1 MSDLKQLHRIIEGA
15 LFASNEPLSI
25 ERIAALFADEAEKPD
40 KKTIRQALQDLI
52 ENYAEH
58 GVELKELA
66 SGYQFQVKA
75 DLAKWIKRL
84 WEERPPRYS
93 RALLETLV
101 LVAYRQPITRGEIE
115 EVRGVAVST
124 NIMKTL
130 LDREW
135 VKVVGHR
142 DVPGKPGLY
151 ATTKAFLD
159 YFGLKSLE
167 DLPPLAEVRDLDKA
181 GEKLQEQLDA
191 AVENVL
197 ASENLV
203 ATNEVKDEDVVE
215 DVINNAASDEIIAD
229 KTQDDV
235 DDIVTDDLLNMYN
248 EAEENFG
255 QTE

>member
-15 LFASNEPLSI
+15 LFASNEPLSV
-25 ERIAALFADEAEKPD
+25 ERIAALFVGEADIPD
-40 KKTIRQALQDLI
+40 KKDIRQALQNLI

-115 EVRGVAVST
+115 EVRGVTVST
-124 NIMKTL
+124 SIMKTL
-130 LDREW
+130 LERGW

-159 YFGLKSLE
+159 YFGLKSLS
-167 DLPPLAEVRDLDKA
+167 DLPPLAEVRDLDQV
-181 GEKLQEQLDA
+181 GEKLQEQFNA

-197 ASENLV
+197 ASEKLV
-203 ATNEVKDEDVVE
+203 VENVEQDNVVENEVDEL
-215 DVINNAASDEIIAD
+215 
-229 KTQDDV
+229 
-235 DDIVTDDLLNMYN
+235 VTDDLLSMYS

-255 QTE
+255 QVE